1 MLSYYG
7 VEPGMRVA
15 RKHLGW
21 YSKGLPASAEF
32 RSAIMAAPTVEE
44 ARELI
49 RRFYEP
55 LIERLAA

>member
-1 MLSYYG
+1 
-7 VEPGMRVA
+7 MRVA

-21 YSKGLPASAEF
+21 YCKGLPASAEF
-32 RSAIMAAPTVEE
+32 RSTIMAAPTVAE

>member
-1 MLSYYG
+1 
-7 VEPGMRVA
+7 
-15 RKHLGW
+15 
-21 YSKGLPASAEF
+21 
-32 RSAIMAAPTVEE
+32 MAASTVEE

>member
-1 MLSYYG
+1 MNVHEYQAKDLLRQYG
-7 VEPGMRVA
+7 VPVA
-15 RKHLGW
+15 QGA
-21 YSKGLPASAEF
+21 PAF
-32 RSAIMAAPTVEE
+32 TVEE